1 MFVNV
6 IVKYYRGMPVDEAK
20 LAEMLVAIQL
30 ARTFS
35 GQWAK
40 YAGIDSLYYWQSKN
54 RGISLVKTPTRKM
67 IKEKNFP
74 PARSTESGFLQVKN
88 AKFTP
93 SKFDIKIEK
102 LSHKDHKV
110 HGEILMNGRI

>member
-1 MFVNV
+1 
-6 IVKYYRGMPVDEAK
+6 
-20 LAEMLVAIQL
+20 MLPKNPY
-30 ARTFS
+30 S
-35 GQWAK
+35 GNA
-40 YAGIDSLYYWQSKN
+40 SN

>member
-1 MFVNV
+1 
-6 IVKYYRGMPVDEAK
+6 
-20 LAEMLVAIQL
+20 
-30 ARTFS
+30 
-35 GQWAK
+35 
-40 YAGIDSLYYWQSKN
+40 
-54 RGISLVKTPTRKM
+54 M

-110 HGEILMNGRI
+110 HGEILMNGRIWFLCVLGELCERNKWFFSKNLRKMLTAEMPQVLKNLTSVKDYVINLLVINKMTI